1 MFFLIF
7 INSFLSYCHPPTAQT
22 IQFRHFAKFRYTSE
36 WPEARDWLDLAH
48 WAKFAQALNQ
58 KDSVQPKQLEAKEEE
73 RRCLFSANRNGVVE
87 GRINKGVGFKRESAS
102 LHHRPVIH
110 STYWFF
116 TLLLYPPKQEMAS
129 FCRSALMAGSR
140 SIARSRTLSQS
151 SLNSL
156 NPAAMS
162 SPFAS
167 ATRTIPCATRYN
179 LLKTLQLSRFWQF
192 QWLRK
197 PIFGLPFSFKKD
209 INTSKITEIVVIAI
223 CIGLFR
229 YWEAWSQWCHFTVP
243 LLLLGSNPT
252 LPSIPP
258 AGAAFLKVTHLLSFP
273 LFNYVCLVELFS
285 FSVSL
290 GGCFILLFG
299 PITILVMGSREC
311 FVVLFL
317 FLLVVVWSRFRIYW
331 FLE

>member
-1 MFFLIF
+1 MTWPGPSGKVCPSPKSEGLG
-7 INSFLSYCHPPTAQT
+7 PAQT
-22 IQFRHFAKFRYTSE
+22 TRGKG
-36 WPEARDWLDLAH
+36 
-48 WAKFAQALNQ
+48 
-58 KDSVQPKQLEAKEEE
+58 
-73 RRCLFSANRNGVVE
+73 RRKVFSANRNGVVE
-87 GRINKGVGFKRESAS
+87 SHINKEVGFKRESAS

-110 STYWFF
+110 STHWFF

-197 PIFGLPFSFKKD
+197 PIFGLPFSLKKY

-252 LPSIPP
+252 LPSMPL
-258 AGAAFLKVTHLLSFP
+258 AGAAFLKVTHP
-273 LFNYVCLVELFS
+273 LFLFS
-285 FSVSL
+285 IMFVLLNCFLLSVSL
-290 GGCFILLFG
+290 GGYFVLLFG